1 MTKHWRHCHFLQPW
15 QHLYCAS
22 ISTLKTSS
30 GQWLNLCLQHVSWK
44 LVGLGIWISRKRR
57 KTVITS
63 FQSLFLA
70 TLHFL
75 LKQVSWRVISILFLH
90 QTIIL
95 SSDSPEFTAVLV
107 GVINR
112 TLFHQLEHLLT
123 ELPAVPSSRY
133 MFLVCRLENSGPRK
147 LCILVSMKIIN
158 LTGTGFPTS
167 HQALKTEGWSPLNVL
182 ILLSVGNAQRATVSF
197 WRAETQASSSSP
209 IIETLLMTTGVSVPT
224 PLVFRGV
231 RTRGMRGSLYSH
243 VHCPFLCSVNSW
255 NDTQLDETQVLNVW
269 TAALSGYTMSRLS
282 DALLTNWCIH
292 SGNSTKGY
300 TWGFMQ
306 CCKVFKRPNFFFLFP
321 LRIVSFSLKQ
331 ESICFIHGCN
341 CVSYFLNQPSCRVL
355 FGSRLG
361 LKKKY
366 SCTVLVRWWEMN
378 SNQQVMG

>member
-1 MTKHWRHCHFLQPW
+1 
-15 QHLYCAS
+15 
-22 ISTLKTSS
+22 
-30 GQWLNLCLQHVSWK
+30 
-44 LVGLGIWISRKRR
+44 
-57 KTVITS
+57 
-63 FQSLFLA
+63 
-70 TLHFL
+70 
-75 LKQVSWRVISILFLH
+75 
-90 QTIIL
+90 
-95 SSDSPEFTAVLV
+95 
-107 GVINR
+107 
-112 TLFHQLEHLLT
+112 
-123 ELPAVPSSRY
+123 
-133 MFLVCRLENSGPRK
+133 
-147 LCILVSMKIIN
+147 
-158 LTGTGFPTS
+158 
-167 HQALKTEGWSPLNVL
+167 
-182 ILLSVGNAQRATVSF
+182 
-197 WRAETQASSSSP
+197 
-209 IIETLLMTTGVSVPT
+209 MTTGVSVPT

-361 LKKKY
+361 LKKILLHCVGEMVGDEQQPASNGVIIVSSQWLFIPSQITFTKLRNY
-366 SCTVLVRWWEMN
+366 GWVWAWWCLHKLLPKDN
-378 SNQQVMG
+378 FLRTLWDVMIT